1 MSIAS
6 QLTDLQ
12 NNITAAYG
20 SASDKGATMPA
31 KQSAAN
37 LASTIASI
45 TGADISDFFGAT
57 KIVAGSFTGNSQNS
71 YTITH
76 DLGITP
82 KLIVYV
88 MDGYLSTGPTIAAAT
103 GTAFAP
109 ASGADPIQSF
119 AGYDTD
125 SSVAAQGSTEDMGNP
140 YATCAVAGATITQA
154 TLLAGSG
161 VFVPGATYRWI
172 ALG

>member
-20 SASDKGATMPA
+20 SASEKGATMPA

-76 DLGITP
+76 NLGVLP

-103 GTAFAP
+103 GTAFTA
-109 ASGADPIQSF
+109 AGDADPIQSF
-119 AGYDTD
+119 AGYNTD
-125 SSVAAQGSTEDMGNP
+125 SSVAAQGSTEDIASP
-140 YATCAVAGATITQA
+140 YATCAVAGATTTQA

-161 VFVPGATYRWI
+161 VFVPGTTYKWI